1 VSGDVIRIV
10 AAIAMNEEGRMLMVR
25 KRGTAAFMLPGGKP
39 DAGES
44 AVEALEREVAE
55 ELDCDFDRARCRP
68 LGTFQA
74 PAANEPGFT
83 VEAQLFAV
91 TLNGEPRVWGEIDA
105 MLWVDPDG
113 ELPSPIAHLA
123 RDHALPQARLLK
135 ANARSLS
142 PCPSAD

>member
-1 VSGDVIRIV
+1 MSGGVIRIV
-10 AAIAMNEEGRMLMVR
+10 AAIAMDDEGRMLMVR

-39 DAGES
+39 GEGES
-44 AVEALEREVAE
+44 AVEALERELAE
-55 ELDCDFDRARCRP
+55 ELGCGFDRTACRP
-68 LGTFQA
+68 LGTFRA

-91 TLNGEPRVWGEIDA
+91 SLAGDPRPWGEIDA

-113 ELPSPIAHLA
+113 ELPSPIAYLA

-142 PCPSAD
+142 PCPSDD